1 MYLTDGFKKDGP
13 GHEAVTR
20 VSLRTF
26 FFLRNTHTQ
35 RKGKEVLIQRHII
48 TPLKSHDNF

>member
-13 GHEAVTR
+13 GHEAITR

-26 FFLRNTHTQ
+26 FFFFFFEKHTHAHRRQRERGSNTNAHHNST
-35 RKGKEVLIQRHII
+35 
-48 TPLKSHDNF
+48 